1 MSLFGPVL
9 FYDMIRSARRGRY
22 FLLRMLYAGFLV
34 FILFTVWLS
43 IRAYN
48 NDLRQISFLALQF
61 FEAFMMVQLVLVTV
75 LTPAFVAGSIAEE
88 KDRKTMEFLLATDL
102 RNREIVLSKFGAR
115 VANLTLLLLTGLP
128 FLALIQFL
136 GGVDPTLVLTG
147 FAATGVTMFGL
158 AGLSILN
165 SVQMKR
171 PRDAIAITY
180 LFLIAYIAVGMVA
193 FGVQQSPWMRY
204 INFPL
209 WFGADPPTLSTLIT
223 WFNTGNLL
231 LVIAQLG
238 RGGSLIA
245 PGLLE
250 KYAVFHGSLGLIC
263 LLWSTIRVRKIALRQ
278 AFAPVGTK
286 KARLRKRPP
295 VGEMPMLWKEV
306 CIEGGMHANW
316 MARILFVI
324 LVVLTL
330 APGVLMI
337 YFYLKEGGGFSELG
351 RNMNGWVRG
360 AGAFVASL
368 TLVGLGVRASTSIG
382 TERDKQT
389 FDSLLTSPM
398 DSNTILGAKFIG
410 TMLSMRLAWIWLGL
424 IWGLGIITGGLHVFA
439 LPLLL
444 AAWVVFASFFTML
457 GLWFSMM
464 AKTTMRATV
473 YTVLF
478 TIGLGG
484 GHWVIWLCCGPLLLL
499 GGGVGRG
506 PGDVGEML
514 MKFQAGLT
522 PPFSLGMLAFTSHD
536 FVNEW
541 SAKNTAELVGFC
553 VLGIFIWAAACAI
566 FWFGILSPRFR
577 IFTGRQEERYPEA
590 DDTPYWDSRRDR

>member
-48 NDLRQISFLALQF
+48 NDLRQVSFLALQF
-61 FEAFMMVQLVLVTV
+61 FEAFMMVQLVLVTL

-171 PRDAIAITY
+171 PRDAIAVTY
-180 LFLIAYIAVGMVA
+180 LFLIAYVAVGMVA
-193 FGVQQSPWMRY
+193 YGVQQSPWIRY
-204 INFPL
+204 INFPI
-209 WFGADPPTLSTLIT
+209 WFGSDPPTLSTLIT

-231 LVIAQLG
+231 LVIGQLG

-250 KYAVFHGSLGLIC
+250 KYAIFHGSLGIVC
-263 LLWSTIRVRKIALRQ
+263 LVWATIRLRKVALRQ

-286 KARLRKRPP
+286 KAKRRKRPP
-295 VGEMPMLWKEV
+295 VGELPMLWKEV
-306 CIEGGMHANW
+306 CVEGGMHANW

-337 YFYLKEGGGFSELG
+337 YFYLKEGGGVRDLG
-351 RNMNGWVRG
+351 RGMNEWVRG

-444 AAWVVFASFFTML
+444 TAWVFFASFFTML
-457 GLWFSMM
+457 GLWFSML

-484 GHWVIWLCCGPLLLL
+484 GHWVIWLCCGPLLFL
-499 GGGVGRG
+499 GGGGRG
-506 PGDVGEML
+506 PGDVGEMFL
-514 MKFQAGLT
+514 KFQAGLT
-522 PPFSLGMLAFTSHD
+522 PPFSMGMLAFTSQD
-536 FVNEW
+536 FINEW

-553 VLGIFIWAAACAI
+553 VLGIFIWAAASAI

-577 IFTGRQEERYPEA
+577 IYTGRQEERFPEA
-590 DDTPYWDSRRDR
+590 EDSPRWDARRYR